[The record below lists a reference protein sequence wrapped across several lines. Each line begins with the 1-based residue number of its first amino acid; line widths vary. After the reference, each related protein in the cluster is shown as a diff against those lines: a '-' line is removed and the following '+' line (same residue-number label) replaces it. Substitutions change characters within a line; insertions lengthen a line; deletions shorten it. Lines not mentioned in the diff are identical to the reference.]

1 MNNTDAAT
9 PSAATPELAAKLAA
23 KLADRL
29 AAAADPEWYLALFH
43 AALAETGGDAETALE
58 AADRALAANPTPPA
72 DTTD

>member
-1 MNNTDAAT
+1 MNTTDT
-9 PSAATPELAAKLAA
+9 PSAATPELAA

-43 AALAETGGDAETALE
+43 AALGEAGGDAEKALD

-72 DTTD
+72 DGTD